1 MSTFTRP
8 AHNAL
13 LDAQRVARKPGQDA
27 RLVEQASLQ
36 AATVC
41 AILDLRVTLE
51 EILTELRDITSKD

>member
-1 MSTFTRP
+1 MSTFTRL

-36 AATVC
+36 AATVY
-41 AILDLRVTLE
+41 AILDLKLTLVE
-51 EILTELRDITSKD
+51 VLTELRELKNKE

>member
-1 MSTFTRP
+1 MSTFTRL

-36 AATVC
+36 AATV
-41 AILDLRVTLE
+41 
-51 EILTELRDITSKD
+51 